1 MGGLLMK
8 KQKFIIIT
16 ALTLALA
23 GCSAPAATTTAPDNS
38 AEMES
43 LKAQVEELKK
53 ENEILKTQL
62 ATVPETTT
70 PETAEPQKGVS
81 ITVGETI
88 TTSNMEFTINKVELT
103 YDVLPDDTSGFY
115 THYEADAGN
124 VYIHLDADVK
134 NIGKQNL
141 ACDELIKTTADYNGG
156 YTYFG
161 QAVPED
167 SSTGFTYANITNINP
182 LETLGVHFLFKCPQ
196 EVEETTN
203 PLFIIIEP
211 IGTKDSYI
219 LTVR

>member
-1 MGGLLMK
+1 MK